1 MSLYDEAKQTA
12 DFIKSKINNIPKTA
26 IVLGSG
32 LGPFAKEIEKEVEFD
47 YKDIPNFPV
56 STVPGHAGKLIF
68 GKIAGKGIVA
78 MQGRFHLYEGYSAG
92 EVTLPVRV
100 FQLLGIEN
108 YIVTNAAGA
117 VNLDYKPGDLMIIK
131 DHIGLFCESVLFG
144 KNDDRLGTRF
154 PSMSE
159 AYSKE
164 LIKKAE
170 KAAEKCS
177 LNIRKGVYCYCK
189 GPMFETPAEIR
200 FLRVAGA
207 DAVGMSTVPEVVAA
221 VHAKMNVLGISCMTN
236 MAAGILDQPLT
247 HIEVMET
254 GKKVE
259 KEFSAF
265 MKEIIKNILC
275 LYLLRRSSQNWIFSE
290 GSCTLVLPLC

>member
-1 MSLYDEAKQTA
+1 MSLYDKAKQTA
-12 DFIKSKINNIPKTA
+12 DYIKSKINDIPKTA

-32 LGPFAKEIEKEVEFD
+32 LGPFANEIEKEFEFD
-47 YKDIPNFPV
+47 YKDIPNFPI

-68 GKIAGKGIVA
+68 GKIDGKKIIA
-78 MQGRFHLYEGYSAG
+78 MQGRFHLYEGYSAE

-100 FQLLGIEN
+100 FQLLGVEN

-117 VNLDYKPGDLMIIK
+117 INLDYKAGDLMIIE

-144 KNDDRLGTRF
+144 QNDDRLGTRF

-177 LNIRKGVYCYCK
+177 LNIHKGV
-189 GPMFETPAEIR
+189 
-200 FLRVAGA
+200 
-207 DAVGMSTVPEVVAA
+207 
-221 VHAKMNVLGISCMTN
+221 
-236 MAAGILDQPLT
+236 
-247 HIEVMET
+247 
-254 GKKVE
+254 
-259 KEFSAF
+259 
-265 MKEIIKNILC
+265 
-275 LYLLRRSSQNWIFSE
+275 
-290 GSCTLVLPLC
+290 

>member
-1 MSLYDEAKQTA
+1 MSLYDKAKQTA

-32 LGPFAKEIEKEVEFD
+32 LGPFAKEIEEEVEFD

-68 GKIAGKGIVA
+68 GKIAGKSIVA
-78 MQGRFHLYEGYSAG
+78 MQGRFHLYEGYSAE

-221 VHAKMNVLGISCMTN
+221 VHAGIKVLGVSCMTN

-265 MKEIIKNILC
+265 MKEIIKEI
-275 LYLLRRSSQNWIFSE
+275 
-290 GSCTLVLPLC
+290 